1 MQIMLTNDDGIRAPG
16 LDALHR
22 AILDED
28 GRLGGPLAV
37 ARRAP
42 GEPPDPHAPPESRDP
57 VTDLLVMAP
66 LTVQSATSHGV
77 TFNEPLMVR
86 REPLV
91 SGAEGDAIDGRPA
104 DCVKL
109 ALSTLWPDRFGPGSR
124 PDLVISGMNAG
135 ANCGINVIYSGTV
148 AAAIEAAFLGVPA
161 IAVSL
166 HLADELSSDR
176 ETPDFD
182 AAAAHARKALDFILS
197 FGLPEEHACLSV
209 NVPITKLAP
218 ADPDIVFCPMNIHGL
233 IDRYEARVSPAGQ
246 RYYWATGG
254 GLDFHARDPGTDVE
268 RLFQRMITVTPLKYD
283 LTDHEALARWARV
296 IADGDQ

>member
-16 LDALHR
+16 LAALHR
-22 AILDED
+22 AILDPE
-28 GRLGGPLAV
+28 GRLGGPLAA
-37 ARRAP
+37 ARRAR
-42 GEPPDPHAPPESRDP
+42 GEPADPADLDR

-86 REPLV
+86 REHLA

-124 PDLVISGMNAG
+124 PDLVVSGMNAG

-166 HLADELSSDR
+166 HLADELSAQP
-176 ETPDFD
+176 EPPDFD

-197 FGLPEEHACLSV
+197 FGLPQEHACLSV
-209 NVPITKLAP
+209 NVPITRLAP
-218 ADPDIVFCPMNIHGL
+218 EDPDIVFCPMNVHGL

-254 GLDFHARDPGTDVE
+254 GLDFHARDPGSDVE
-268 RLFQRMITVTPLKYD
+268 RLFQRMITITPLKYD
-283 LTDHEALARWARV
+283 LTDHEALARWVNAAAGRR
-296 IADGDQ
+296 Q